1 VSRQSPALA
10 ELATATVARLREPGP
25 SGRRPASAVVG
36 IRTAAGEAVA
46 ADGWAELPTAGAPGT
61 PMSPD
66 LLLDVAS
73 VTKVAVTTT
82 LAMLLTDAG
91 SLDLGTPA
99 ARYLPALAD
108 DVRREITVEQLL
120 THTAGLR
127 PWWPLYVEQ
136 TDRDR
141 ALAAAAGL
149 PLAAAPGTT
158 WCYSDLGL
166 MLAGQ
171 VIEAVTGL
179 GLAEAFATMVA
190 APLGLTARYGPV
202 PPAEAA
208 ASADSDAYEHAMI
221 ATGTPYP
228 VPYRPA
234 DFPGWRTGPMRG
246 TANDGNAAHALAG
259 VAGHAGLFA
268 TVADLLRL
276 GSALRGGE
284 VVRGSTLARF
294 ATPSRLNPDQ
304 AVGFR
309 RTRLDAGVT
318 LLHHGGFTGTF
329 LAVGLETE
337 LVIAGGAMRLYGTLG
352 PIPAHGAPADRTG
365 LLVSQRIHDHLLDA
379 ARTALAPTALPA
391 TILEER

>member
-1 VSRQSPALA
+1 MSRQPRPLA
-10 ELATATVARLREPGP
+10 ELATATAGRLREPGA

-46 ADGWAELPTAGAPGT
+46 ADGWAELPTAGRPGT

-91 SLDLGTPA
+91 SLDLDTPA
-99 ARYLPALAD
+99 ARYLPALD
-108 DVRREITVEQLL
+108 HDVRREITVEQLL
-120 THTAGLR
+120 THTAGLQ

-141 ALAAAAGL
+141 ALAAVAGL
-149 PLAAAPGTT
+149 PPAAAPGTT

-202 PPAEAA
+202 PPAAA
-208 ASADSDAYEHAMI
+208 ATSADSDAYEHAMI

-234 DFPGWRTGPMRG
+234 DFPGWRTGPARG

-268 TVADLLRL
+268 TVSDLLRL
-276 GSALRGGE
+276 GSALRGGD
-284 VVRGSTLARF
+284 VVTGSTLARF

-309 RTRLDAGVT
+309 RTRLDGGVT

-329 LAVGLETE
+329 LAIGLETE
-337 LVIAGGAMRLYGTLG
+337 LVLAGGAMRLYGTLG
-352 PIPAHGAPADRTG
+352 PIPADGTPVDTTG
-365 LLVSQRIHDHLLDA
+365 LPTSQQIHDHLLDA
-379 ARTALAPTALPA
+379 ARTALAPAVLPA
-391 TILEER
+391 TTLEER